1 MIISGLAFIFMCML
15 KETYAPA
22 LLQKKAKLRRK
33 EQDDNRYWS
42 RYDNKI
48 KFWPLLKVNL
58 SRPFVMVFSEPVST
72 LSEKSLPFPP
82 AFESQDMLR
91 EQKAKIFNLS
101 LLRHVS

>member
-22 LLQKKAKLRRK
+22 LLRKKAKLRRK
-33 EQDDNRYWS
+33 EQDDSRYWS

-58 SRPFVMVFSEPVST
+58 GRPFVMIFTEPVST
-72 LSEKSLPFPP
+72 ISERLSPLLYLSSLMTSRERKKS
-82 AFESQDMLR
+82 S
-91 EQKAKIFNLS
+91 IS
-101 LLRHVS
+101 V